1 MHPDELARTIERYR
15 NKGLLVDANLLLL
28 HFVGQYD
35 RDQIKKFKRTSAY
48 TLEEFDLLERI
59 VGFFSVL
66 VTTPNILTE
75 VSNLSNQLAERI
87 RTQYYQHFKKQLLV
101 LDEKYIPSVSVSQN
115 SYFARF
121 GLTDSVIVDLARNQY
136 LVLTA
141 DLHLAYLLGTLGID
155 VINFNHIRYLSWT

>member
-15 NKGLLVDANLLLL
+15 NKGLLVDANLLLV
-28 HFVGQYD
+28 HFVGRYD

-75 VSNLSNQLAERI
+75 VSNLSNQLTGRI
-87 RTQYYQHFKKQLLV
+87 RTQYYQEFKKQLHV
-101 LDEKYIPSVSVSQN
+101 LDEKYVASSSVSQN
-115 SYFARF
+115 SYFARC

-141 DLHLAYLLGTLGID
+141 DLKLALLLGREGID
-155 VINFNHIRYLSWT
+155 VINFNQIRYLSWT